1 MQNNQK
7 YPQHPQ
13 HPLQSQHCH
22 QQQAIQKIRHHLEQR
37 IIGQAALLDRL
48 LIGVLT
54 GGHVLLEGLPGLAK
68 TTAVNTLASC
78 IHASF
83 QRIQFTPDLM
93 PGDLTGSDIFDPKES
108 SFRFVKG
115 PLFHEIVLADE
126 INRAPPKV
134 QSALLEAM
142 QEHQITVGG
151 VTRDL
156 PPLFMVLATQN
167 PLEQSGTYPLPEAQL
182 DRFLL
187 HVVLDY
193 PSAEDELLILKQDRL
208 MHFGSDELD
217 EGINEGINEGIDK
230 SINEEKDK
238 DKVDS
243 AVKPE
248 TVLAARREVAE
259 IHVEEVLESYIVKL
273 VGMTRHLGDVEN
285 GWQNFLRA
293 GASPRASI
301 ALLRA
306 SSALAYIKGRD
317 FVIPEDIVEIAPDV
331 LRHRLSLGHEARA
344 AGVNADTIIQA
355 LLAKVALP

>member
-1 MQNNQK
+1 MQTQNTF
-7 YPQHPQ
+7 
-13 HPLQSQHCH
+13 LQL
-22 QQQAIQKIRHHLEQR
+22 RNHLET
-37 IIGQAALLDRL
+37 IIVGQSNLIDRL

-54 GGHVLLEGLPGLAK
+54 GGHILLEGLPGLAK
-68 TTAVNTLASC
+68 TTAVSALASG
-78 IHASF
+78 IHARF

-93 PGDLTGSDIFDPKES
+93 PGDLTGSDIYSPKDSAFHFIE
-108 SFRFVKG
+108 G

-156 PPLFMVLATQN
+156 PELFMVLATQN

-193 PSAEDELLILKQDRL
+193 PSAEDELLILKRDRQL
-208 MHFGSDELD
+208 HFGADE
-217 EGINEGINEGIDK
+217 K
-230 SINEEKDK
+230 PQ
-238 DKVDS
+238 DS
-243 AVKPE
+243 PITPE
-248 TVLAARREVAE
+248 TVLSARREVSE
-259 IHVEEVLESYIVKL
+259 IHVEEVLEEYIVKL
-273 VGMTRHLGDVEN
+273 VGLTRNLGSINEEWKDY
-285 GWQNFLRA
+285 LRA

-306 SSALAYIKGRD
+306 SSAMAYINDRD
-317 FVIPEDIVEIAPDV
+317 YVIPEDIIEVAPDV
-331 LRHRLSLGHEARA
+331 LRHRLCLGHAARA
-344 AGVNADTIIQA
+344 ADVDANKIIQY
-355 LLAKVALP
+355 LLSEVPVP

>member
-1 MQNNQK
+1 MVGGVFLFEATYNQPMQTQ
-7 YPQHPQ
+7 QDF
-13 HPLQSQHCH
+13 LQ
-22 QQQAIQKIRHHLEQR
+22 IRSHLEKV
-37 IIGQAALLDRL
+37 IVGQSDLLDRL
-48 LIGVLT
+48 LIGVLS
-54 GGHVLLEGLPGLAK
+54 GGHILLEGLPGLAK
-68 TTAVNTLASC
+68 TTAVHALASG

-93 PGDLTGSDIFDPKES
+93 PGDLTGSDIFDPKDSAFHFIE
-108 SFRFVKG
+108 G

-156 PPLFMVLATQN
+156 PELFMVLATQN

-193 PSAEDELLILKQDRL
+193 PGAEDELLILKRDRQH
-208 MHFGSDELD
+208 HF
-217 EGINEGINEGIDK
+217 GIDK
-230 SINEEKDK
+230 DS
-238 DKVDS
+238 VDS
-243 AVKPE
+243 PITPE

-259 IHVEEVLESYIVKL
+259 IHVEEVLEEYIVKL
-273 VGMTRHLGDVEN
+273 VGMTRHLGEIQPVDSDDQ
-285 GWQNFLRA
+285 WQDFLRA

-317 FVIPEDIVEIAPDV
+317 YVIPEDIIEMAPDV
-331 LRHRLSLGHEARA
+331 LRHRLILGHAARA
-344 AGVNADTIIQA
+344 ANFDADMIIQH
-355 LLAKVALP
+355 LLSKVPVP